1 MQIIKD
7 VKFDKLYYLEV
18 CNPKGKRYI
27 TSKSII
33 DKTTSGTKITDF
45 TDAFLFTNYSAAHAF
60 AYKHVKSNHLINPQ
74 PIPEE
79 VMEKIKKS
87 GLKEYTLDAFEI
99 AYMINKEAK

>member
-18 CNPKGKRYI
+18 SNPKGKRYI

-33 DKTTSGTKITDF
+33 NRTTSGTKITDF
-45 TDAFLFTNYSAAHAF
+45 TDAFLFTNYSIAHAF
-60 AYKHVKSNHLINPQ
+60 AYNHVKSNHLINPK

-79 VMEKIKKS
+79 VMRKIKKS
-87 GLKEYTLDAFEI
+87 GLKEYKLDAFETV
-99 AYMINKEAK
+99 YMINKEAE

>member
-18 CNPKGKRYI
+18 SNPKGKRYI

-45 TDAFLFTNYSAAHAF
+45 TDAFLFTNYSIAHAF
-60 AYKHVKSNHLINPQ
+60 AYNRVKSNHLINPQ
-74 PIPEE
+74 LVPEE
-79 VMEKIKKS
+79 VMKKIKKS
-87 GLKEYTLDAFEI
+87 GLKEYKLDAFEMV
-99 AYMINKEAK
+99 YMINKEAK

>member
-33 DKTTSGTKITDF
+33 DRTTSGTKITDF
-45 TDAFLFTNYSAAHAF
+45 TDAFLFTNYSAAPAF
-60 AYKHVKSNHLINPQ
+60 AYKHVKSNHLINPK

-79 VMEKIKKS
+79 VIEKLITRLLKSNAIKLEEEELLS
-87 GLKEYTLDAFEI
+87 V
-99 AYMINKEAK
+99 MV